1 MSIPKRPLRP
11 CLFLLGALFLLAGCS
26 PQYAMRVISETD
38 GHTYPGAGYSY
49 FISSSKKQNSDPT
62 YQILKQ
68 DVKSALPEAGLKL
81 TQDGDQATALLS
93 IEYDA
98 KTTVKQVT
106 VQKPIRGQTGVVEKT
121 HGTYDKATGRYTKTT
136 VLTPTYGTIG
146 YRDELRDVTECDVFI
161 RLSATSRKTKKELWS
176 TSIYYTHNSEDI
188 SDMLGVMIRGCKEYI
203 ARNTNGIISLQV
215 TANDDGT
222 FKVVETH

>member
-1 MSIPKRPLRP
+1 MRIPRFSPHP
-11 CLFLLGALFLLAGCS
+11 CHILLAVLFLLAGCS
-26 PQYAMRVISETD
+26 PQYSMRVISETD
-38 GHTYPGAGYSY
+38 GHTYPHAEQTYY
-49 FISSSKKQNSDPT
+49 ISSSKKQNSDPT

-68 DVKSALPEAGLKL
+68 DVKSTLPEAGLKL
-81 TQDGDQATALLS
+81 TQDSDQATALLS
-93 IEYDA
+93 IEYNA

-121 HGTYDKATGRYTKTT
+121 HGTYDKDTGRYTKTT

-146 YRDELRDVTECDVFI
+146 YRDELKEVTECDVFLH
-161 RLSATSRKTKKELWS
+161 LSAISRKTKKELWS
-176 TSIYYTHNSEDI
+176 TSIYYTHDSEDI
-188 SDMLGVMIRGCKEYI
+188 SNMLGVMLKGCKGYI

-222 FKVVETH
+222 FEIVETR

>member
-1 MSIPKRPLRP
+1 MSIPKMPLRP
-11 CLFLLGALFLLAGCS
+11 PLFLLAALFLLAGCS
-26 PQYAMRVISETD
+26 PQYSMRVISETD
-38 GHTYPGAGYSY
+38 GHTYPHAEQTYY
-49 FISSSKKQNSDPT
+49 ISSSKKQNSDPT

-68 DVKSALPEAGLKL
+68 DVKSVLPAAGLKL
-81 TQDGDQATALLS
+81 TQDDDQATALLS
-93 IEYDA
+93 IGYDA

-121 HGTYDKATGRYTKTT
+121 HGKYDKATGRYTKTT

-146 YRDELRDVTECDVFI
+146 YRDELKDVTECDVFI
-161 RLSATSRKTKKELWS
+161 HLNAISRKTKKELWS
-176 TSIYYTHNSEDI
+176 TSIYYTHDSEDI
-188 SDMLGVMIRGCKEYI
+188 SDMLGVMLRGCKEYI

-222 FKVVETH
+222 FEVVETP